1 MGFQG
6 KTAGVRMATVAALA
20 ALVMACAGQRHDS
33 GDVIVDTRGVD
44 MHAYHHDLAECR
56 AYADQVGVGRRTAGG
71 ALAGAVVGGAVGAIA
86 GNSDTA
92 GRAAG
97 VGGVIGGAKGAGSGF
112 RERDRVVKNCL
123 RGRGYRVLN

>member
-1 MGFQG
+1 MRSKAAEARMGIVV
-6 KTAGVRMATVAALA
+6 ALAALA
-20 ALVMACAGQRHDS
+20 AACAGHRHDS

-44 MHAYHHDLAECR
+44 MHAYHHDLEECR
-56 AYADQVGVGRRTAGG
+56 AYADQVGVGRRAAGG

-92 GRAAG
+92 ERAAG
-97 VGGVIGGAKGAGSGF
+97 VGGVIGGAKGAGSGL